1 MIQVEYK
8 GRIMKI
14 LHLFHDLMNL
24 YGEYANTLA
33 LQKALSEKG
42 RAAEIEKLS
51 IDDTFDFSDFDL
63 IYIGSGT
70 EKNQKVALEYLRP
83 YAEQLKTALNEG
95 KLILATGNSF
105 EMFGE
110 KITDRNGKEYEGLK
124 LFGFTVTEGTERIV
138 EDVTAEFEENKVI
151 GFINKASKIEGVE
164 KPLFVIKQGVGNSDR
179 SANVEGIRHGGFYGT
194 HIIGPLLMRNK
205 CMADYF
211 AQQLIER

>member
-1 MIQVEYK
+1 
-8 GRIMKI
+8 MKI
-14 LHLFHDLMNL
+14 LHLFPDLMNL

-33 LQKALSEKG
+33 LQKSLSEKG

-51 IDDTFDFSDFDL
+51 IDDTFDFSDCDL

-83 YAEQLKTALNEG
+83 YTEQLKAALDGG

-105 EMFGE
+105 EMFGG
-110 KITDRNGKEYEGLK
+110 KITDRNGKEHEGLK

-138 EDVTAEFEENKVI
+138 EDVSAEFEENKVI

-164 KPLFVIKQGVGNSDR
+164 KPFFVIKQGTGNSG
-179 SANVEGIRHGGFYGT
+179 STPNVEGIRQGGFYGT

>member
-1 MIQVEYK
+1 
-8 GRIMKI
+8 MKI

-42 RAAEIEKLS
+42 RAAEIEKFS
-51 IDDTFDFSDFDL
+51 IDDEFDFSDCDF

-83 YAEQLKTALNEG
+83 YTEQLKNALDEG
-95 KLILATGNSF
+95 KIILATGNSF

-110 KITDRNGKEYEGLK
+110 RITDRYGKEHEGLK
-124 LFGFTVTEGTERIV
+124 LFGFTMTEGTERIV
-138 EDVTAEFEENKVI
+138 EDIIAEFEENKVI
-151 GFINKASKIEGVE
+151 GFINKASRIEGVE
-164 KPLFVIKQGVGNSDR
+164 KPFFVIKQGVGNSD
-179 SANVEGIRHGGFYGT
+179 SSPNVEGIRQGNFFGT

-211 AQQLIER
+211 ADLLIERIK

>member
-1 MIQVEYK
+1 
-8 GRIMKI
+8 MKI

-51 IDDTFDFSDFDL
+51 IDDTLDFSDFDL

-83 YAEQLKTALNEG
+83 YTEQLKTALNGG

-164 KPLFVIKQGVGNSDR
+164 KPFFIIKQGVGNSDR
-179 SANVEGIRHGGFYGT
+179 STNVEGIRQGGFYGT